1 MKNDLVYI
9 KHIRD
14 AINDINEA
22 IDGTIYA
29 EFVENKILLKAVVR
43 DLEIIG
49 EAASKTGQAFRD
61 SNPQIP
67 WRDMID
73 MRNVLIHEYFGVI
86 PETVWKT
93 CSEDLPE
100 LKNAVDEL
108 LAD

>member
-1 MKNDLVYI
+1 MKNDLIYL

-14 AINDINEA
+14 SINDIDEA
-22 IDGTIYA
+22 IAGTTY
-29 EFVENKILLKAVVR
+29 EQFLENKILLKAVVR

-49 EAASKTGQAFRD
+49 EAAGKISLEFRD
-61 SNPQIP
+61 ANMQIP

-93 CSEDLPE
+93 CTENLPE
-100 LKNAVDEL
+100 LKTTVDEL
-108 LAD
+108 LSE